1 MFGNRRNFIF
11 RVSIVINIAVI
22 LYAAMQLSGT
32 PSPTGEWVPITAD
45 GTDRG
50 ADVRFSGEL
59 LRSPRVVNDT
69 EVRSLDS
76 IVPSSDEYT
85 SQKTPSTTPSVS
97 KTAATN
103 KTASSTVSVTAQTKK
118 SQQNVSVVSSEPTVT
133 TNESV
138 QETQDDTVLTATA
151 LARVRTLVQCTEKEF
166 EPEVVQRG
174 DYWMLKNYVRAE
186 HGPLSCHETVTYTT
200 HAGFEFLDN
209 VQPLVE
215 R

>member
-1 MFGNRRNFIF
+1 MLGNRRNFIF

-22 LYAAMQLSGT
+22 LYAAMQLSGS

-50 ADVRFSGEL
+50 ADVRYSSDP
-59 LRSPRVVNDT
+59 LRSSRIVNDT
-69 EVRSLDS
+69 EARSIDS
-76 IVPSSDEYT
+76 IVQSSDEYT

-97 KTAATN
+97 KTVANN
-103 KTASSTVSVTAQTKK
+103 KTASSTVAVTALMKK
-118 SQQNVSVVSSEPTVT
+118 QNVSVVSSEPTVT

-138 QETQDDTVLTATA
+138 QETQDDTFLSASA
-151 LARVRTLVQCTEKEF
+151 LGRLRTLVQCTDKEF

-174 DYWMLKNYVRAE
+174 EYWMLKNFVRAE

>member
-1 MFGNRRNFIF
+1 MVTNRRNLIF
-11 RVSIVINIAVI
+11 RVSIVINVAVI

-50 ADVRFSGEL
+50 ADVRFSGDL
-59 LRSPRVVNDT
+59 LRTPRIVNDT
-69 EVRSLDS
+69 EVRSIDS
-76 IVPSSDEYT
+76 IIQNSDEYT

-97 KTAATN
+97 KTVAAN
-103 KTASSTVSVTAQTKK
+103 KTVSSTVAVTALTK
-118 SQQNVSVVSSEPTVT
+118 NVSVVSSEPTVT

-138 QETQDDTVLTATA
+138 QETQDDTVLSATT

-174 DYWMLKNYVRAE
+174 EYWMLKNYVRAE
-186 HGPLSCHETVTYTT
+186 HGALSCHETITYTT

>member
-1 MFGNRRNFIF
+1 MLGNRRNFIF

-50 ADVRFSGEL
+50 VDVRFSSDL

-69 EVRSLDS
+69 EVRSMDS
-76 IVPSSDEYT
+76 IVQSSDEYT

-97 KTAATN
+97 KTVAIN
-103 KTASSTVSVTAQTKK
+103 KTVSSTVAVMSLTKK
-118 SQQNVSVVSSEPTVT
+118 QNVSVVSSEPTVT

-138 QETQDDTVLTATA
+138 EETQDDTFLSASA
-151 LARVRTLVQCTEKEF
+151 LGRVRTLVQCTEREF

-174 DYWMLKNYVRAE
+174 EYWMLKNYVRAE